1 MEKDSTS
8 DTINDNDT
16 QQKVEKL
23 LAQIT
28 ELKSENQKSNEEFG
42 IQRGKMKELFL
53 QKEDEL
59 KKLEDEIK
67 RTRDE
72 RDEAR
77 SQVTIASFDFESRL
91 EEEKSKFAAEI
102 SDLHSLVNAT
112 LEEASRYEQEISRL
126 RQRNLD
132 LENELKSS
140 GTGSVTSNA
149 GNVSSRESDSVLSA
163 PGAMLSTL
171 ARKVASQLGAV
182 DLPAHHGSSENLE
195 ESMRKAKEDA
205 EMLRSLVVPLEEEI
219 SALKAK
225 LRETDEQLQSYKA
238 KEQSSAKGII
248 TSKSSEDLHNQ
259 EVQSS
264 SGTDDNKHSQL
275 ESESTKGKALACEMC
290 LNYERELVE
299 SQRRVSDL
307 EKEVSVM
314 DRLKEELQRESVFR
328 KQMEDKWQESKEHH
342 KQEVTELQQK
352 LEASESSLNE
362 LRQTYFKAKEE
373 ISKQFSRLCEERKTT
388 QEKLEKL
395 QLENENL
402 VGKYNRHSQDL
413 QNEEINLPNTVEGLQ
428 EMWLAQREELIKARV
443 GLEHSEESVRS
454 LECLYTGSEEKLLQL
469 RNQLVVLESERGQLE
484 QEMARRQSK
493 IAQLEHNNGEWRRQ
507 AEQLKSFVSS
517 LQADKKKLEDSE
529 NELRLRLSSLQ
540 TGLENGEAVQ
550 KDFVRLSQS
559 LQKELERLRG
569 QNNVLRWEHEED
581 VTECRGC
588 EQPFKSTRGKQNCR
602 HCGRI
607 FCSNCLS
614 HKVYT
619 GRSLRESRVCQVC
632 HTLLD
637 SKTAPYFSTGPPP
650 QSN

>member
-1 MEKDSTS
+1 MLLVMDTTMEKDSTP
-8 DTINDNDT
+8 DTINDNDI

-59 KKLEDEIK
+59 KKLEEEIK

-91 EEEKSKFAAEI
+91 EEEKAKFSAEI

-126 RQRNLD
+126 RQKNHE

-140 GTGSVTSNA
+140 ATGSVASNA
-149 GNVSSRESDSVLSA
+149 ANISSRESDSVLSA
-163 PGAMLSTL
+163 PGAMLSTF
-171 ARKVASQLGAV
+171 ARKVVSQLGAV

-238 KEQSSAKGII
+238 KDLQLHSQESA
-248 TSKSSEDLHNQ
+248 
-259 EVQSS
+259 SS
-264 SGTDDNKHSQL
+264 SGGNVDENKHSQL
-275 ESESTKGKALACEMC
+275 DTEMTKGKALACEMC

-299 SQRRVSDL
+299 SQRRVSEL

-328 KQMEDKWQESKEHH
+328 KQMEDKWQERVEHFITV
-342 KQEVTELQQK
+342 KVLTSGSSPLASMLTQATIPWRPPAKISVTELQQK
-352 LEASESSLNE
+352 LEASEGSFSE
-362 LRQTYFKAKEE
+362 LRQTYYKAKED
-373 ISKQFSRLCEERKTT
+373 ISKQFSRLSEERKTT

-428 EMWLAQREELIKARV
+428 EMWLGQREELIKARV

-454 LECLYTGSEEKLLQL
+454 LECLYQGSEEKLLQL
-469 RNQLVVLESERGQLE
+469 RNQLVVLESERTQLE
-484 QEMARRQSK
+484 QELARRQSK

-569 QNNVLRWEHEED
+569 QNNV
-581 VTECRGC
+581 
-588 EQPFKSTRGKQNCR
+588 QNCR

-607 FCSNCLS
+607 FCSSCLS

-619 GRSLRESRVCQVC
+619 GRNLRESRVCQVC

-637 SKTAPYFSTGPPP
+637 SKTAPYFSTGPPH

>member
-1 MEKDSTS
+1 MLLVMDTTMEKDSTP

-59 KKLEDEIK
+59 KKLEEEIK

-91 EEEKSKFAAEI
+91 EEEKAKFAAEI

-126 RQRNLD
+126 RHRNQE
-132 LENELKSS
+132 LESELKSS
-140 GTGSVTSNA
+140 GTGNVASNA
-149 GNVSSRESDSVLSA
+149 GNITSRESDSVLSA
-163 PGAMLSTL
+163 PGAMLSTF
-171 ARKVASQLGAV
+171 ARKVVSQLGAV

-238 KEQSSAKGII
+238 KEQMSAKEIFN
-248 TSKSSEDLHNQ
+248 SKSSEDLQSANQ
-259 EVQSS
+259 ELGSA
-264 SGTDDNKHSQL
+264 SGGSIDENKHSNL
-275 ESESTKGKALACEMC
+275 ESETTKGKALACEMC

-352 LEASESSLNE
+352 LEVSESSLSE
-362 LRQTYFKAKEE
+362 LRKTYFKAKEE
-373 ISKQFSRLCEERKTT
+373 ISKQFSRLSEERKTT

-402 VGKYNRHSQDL
+402 VGKYNSHSQDL

-454 LECLYTGSEEKLLQL
+454 LECLYTSSEEKALQL
-469 RNQLVVLESERGQLE
+469 RNQLVVLESERTQFE
-484 QEMARRQSK
+484 QEVSRRQSK
-493 IAQLEHNNGEWRRQ
+493 ISQLEHNNAEWRRQ
-507 AEQLKSFVSS
+507 AEQLKSIVSS
-517 LQADKKKLEDSE
+517 LQADKKK
-529 NELRLRLSSLQ
+529 NLRI
-540 TGLENGEAVQ
+540 
-550 KDFVRLSQS
+550 VRTS
-559 LQKELERLRG
+559 
-569 QNNVLRWEHEED
+569 
-581 VTECRGC
+581 
-588 EQPFKSTRGKQNCR
+588 
-602 HCGRI
+602 
-607 FCSNCLS
+607 
-614 HKVYT
+614 
-619 GRSLRESRVCQVC
+619 
-632 HTLLD
+632 
-637 SKTAPYFSTGPPP
+637 
-650 QSN
+650 